1 MLKPISIRGMIKA
14 FFLIFEPLGSWDRIA
29 IARRNSF
36 SIFAFYLLPMM
47 LIVALV
53 EGYGLVHWGRVRPPF
68 GEARLYSLQDT
79 VEFET
84 SQMLLMGLV
93 IVLSAYLIKS
103 LGETFR
109 ARNSYTQAFTVVAYG
124 LSPVFLLRL
133 LDVVPALSLWI
144 TWALGVVLMAKILY
158 IGVPRIMEP
167 DPPHAFGLFMMSALL
182 LTMIT
187 AAERFISIGYL
198 TGKYKPL
205 SEVLLEILKK
215 FHL

>member
-1 MLKPISIRGMIKA
+1 MIKA
-14 FFLIFEPLGSWDRIA
+14 IFLIIEPLAAWDRVA
-29 IARRNSF
+29 TARKNLF

-53 EGYGLVHWGRVRPPF
+53 EGYAMIHWGRVRPPL
-68 GEARLYSLQDT
+68 GEVRLYSLQDT
-79 VEFET
+79 IEFEI

-93 IVLSAYLIKS
+93 IVLSSYFIKG

-109 ARNSYTQAFTVVAYG
+109 ARNTYVQTFTVVAYG

-133 LDVVPALSLWI
+133 LDVVPGLSLWI
-144 TWALGVVLMAKILY
+144 PWAVGVVLMAKILY

-198 TGKYKPL
+198 IGKYKPL
-205 SEVLLEILKK
+205 SEILLEVLKK
-215 FHL
+215 FHLR